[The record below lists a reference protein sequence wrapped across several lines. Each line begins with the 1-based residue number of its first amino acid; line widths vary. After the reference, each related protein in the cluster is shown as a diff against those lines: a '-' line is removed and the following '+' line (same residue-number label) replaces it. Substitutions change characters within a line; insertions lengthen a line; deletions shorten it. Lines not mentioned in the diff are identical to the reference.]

1 MHIDSKMLFLCFI
14 LMVVSNVI
22 AAATK
27 LYNNTTNMEIS
38 SQNPTTLTPDG
49 LTFSVWGPI
58 YLLELCLVMYQCR
71 AGIDCFP
78 GNARN
83 WLSAAFILN
92 AGWLPFFAYHLWWL
106 SLMTIIAYGGALRQ
120 AYVHMR
126 VQYHGPA
133 RITDKIFGFAAVS
146 MNLAWVVIATLLNVS
161 IVFRNSN
168 IVTTYHG
175 KTLVGGNLDW
185 AIACIVLAT
194 TIAFYLL
201 LEHGDFV
208 YAVTTAWALFGIYRM
223 QTQAQAIWA
232 ASAAGALCIASTVYM
247 AAIVVQKCNN
257 KKPTTNELERPL
269 RA

>member
-1 MHIDSKMLFLCFI
+1 MHTDSKMLILCFI

-58 YLLELCLVMYQCR
+58 YLLELCLVIYQCR
-71 AGIDCFP
+71 AGADCFT

-106 SLMTIIAYGGALRQ
+106 SLLTIVAYGVALRQ

-126 VQYHGPA
+126 VDYNGPA
-133 RITDKIFGFAAVS
+133 HITDKMFGFAAVS
-146 MNLAWVVIATLLNVS
+146 MNLAWVAIATLLNVS

-168 IVTTYHG
+168 IVTSYHG
-175 KTLVGGNLDW
+175 KTLIGGNPDW
-185 AIACIVLAT
+185 AIACIALAAT
-194 TIAFYLL
+194 VAFYHL

-208 YAVTTAWALFGIYRM
+208 YAMTTAWALFGIYRM
-223 QTQAQAIWA
+223 QTHDEAIWA
-232 ASAAGALCIASTVYM
+232 VCMAGALFAVSMVCIS
-247 AAIVVQKCNN
+247 AIVMQKYK
-257 KKPTTNELERPL
+257 KKPPTNELERSL